1 VRSAADASHQNK
13 RVSFKSDVQES
24 IKLLDSKPS
33 LTFFEKILIISINE
47 ERLRMKCQTELGLR
61 QITQTSMLA
70 VGLGLRCITKM

>member
-47 ERLRMKCQTELGLR
+47 ERLRMMCQTELGLR